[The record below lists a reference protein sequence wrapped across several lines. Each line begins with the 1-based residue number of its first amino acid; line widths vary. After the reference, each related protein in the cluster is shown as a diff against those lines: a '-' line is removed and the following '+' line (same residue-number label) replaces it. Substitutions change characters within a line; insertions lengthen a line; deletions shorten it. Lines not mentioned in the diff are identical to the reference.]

1 AAALRALER
10 VWVEAFDERRGVA
23 HVVGEPGGEGYVEDQ
38 AYAARAFID
47 AFELTQRP
55 EWLERARR
63 VLAVMLERFRDEG
76 GGLLDR
82 APDAAG
88 AVGALAEPHRPV
100 VDAPAP
106 AGNAV
111 AALALLRLAAL
122 TPEEA
127 WRAAPLRL
135 LNRFRGSAPARGL

>member
-1 AAALRALER
+1 
-10 VWVEAFDERRGVA
+10 
-23 HVVGEPGGEGYVEDQ
+23 HVVGEPGGEGYLEDQ

-47 AFELTQRP
+47 AFELTQRL

-76 GGLLDR
+76 GALLDR

-88 AVGALAEPHRPV
+88 AVGALEEPHRPV

-122 TPEEA
+122 THEEQ
-127 WRAAPLRL
+127 WRGAALGI
-135 LNRFRGSAPARGL
+135 LNAFGGTAQRVGAAAATFVWA